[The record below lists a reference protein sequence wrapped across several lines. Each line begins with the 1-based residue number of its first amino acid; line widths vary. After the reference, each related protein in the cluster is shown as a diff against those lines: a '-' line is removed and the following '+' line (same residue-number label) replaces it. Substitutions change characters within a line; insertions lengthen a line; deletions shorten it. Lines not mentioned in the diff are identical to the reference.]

1 MDINITENKPKKRG
15 RKPKNKSLEHPPDSE
30 VIIKVPKKRGRKAK
44 VKDNIEEVQLPRK
57 RGRKPKINKETV
69 EYQNKVNSDNLI
81 LHLPIDFNNEE
92 YVNPEPYD
100 DYISY
105 TKIDKNHESES
116 NMINKIDF
124 EEYIKS
130 REIII
135 NNSKDL
141 FYEYIE
147 SNKKKKWPSYTNIN
161 CLWDCQPFDN
171 MPFGIPIKKTQ
182 NHIEM
187 FGNFCSP
194 ECAAAY
200 CFSLNDNVW
209 ERYSLLN
216 EIYSNGEPIKI
227 ANSKLLLKK
236 FGGIYTVN
244 EYRNLNIN
252 NSKKYNICLP
262 PILAYIP
269 ILEET
274 LIDIDENILVN
285 KNSIKKIN
293 NYKLQRKKQ
302 VTDENSLENIMNLKY
317 L

>member
-1 MDINITENKPKKRG
+1 MDIEKKPKKRG
-15 RKPKNKSLEHPPDSE
+15 RKPKNKVLEQSPVEEP
-30 VIIKVPKKRGRKAK
+30 VIKVLKKRGRKAK
-44 VKDNIEEVQLPRK
+44 VKEIVVEEVKIPRK
-57 RGRKPKINKETV
+57 RGRKPKINKDNI
-69 EYQNKVNSDNLI
+69 EYQNKVISDNLI
-81 LHLPIDFNNEE
+81 LHLPIDFNNDEHLQ
-92 YVNPEPYD
+92 PEPFD

-105 TKIDKNHESES
+105 KKIETVYDTDSQF
-116 NMINKIDF
+116 INKIDF

-141 FYEYIE
+141 FYEFIE
-147 SNKKKKWPSYTNIN
+147 SNKKKKWPCYTNIN
-161 CLWDCQPFDN
+161 CLWDCQPFEN

-187 FGNFCSP
+187 FGNFCIP

-216 EIYSNGEPIKI
+216 ELYSIDEPIKI

-236 FGGIYTVN
+236 FGGIYTIS

-274 LIDIDENILVN
+274 VIDIDENILVN
-285 KNSIKKIN
+285 KDNIKKMN

-302 VTDENSLENIMNLKY
+302 VNDENSLENIMNLKY